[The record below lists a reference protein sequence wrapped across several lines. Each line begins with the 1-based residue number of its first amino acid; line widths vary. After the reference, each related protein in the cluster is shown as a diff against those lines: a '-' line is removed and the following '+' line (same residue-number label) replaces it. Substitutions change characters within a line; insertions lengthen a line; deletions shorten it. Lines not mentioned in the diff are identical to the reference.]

1 MRNAAVLLLVGV
13 LGVLLAKGG
22 VAGLECYSCHDCA
35 TLDPNENTR
44 KCYTSCLASVT
55 CKANG
60 QHFVTRDCSY
70 SSKATICVFPYPK
83 TFGFDCYCNSD
94 RCDPLVLFPDVCDN
108 PLDFISQLF
117 ASLQRPVRRG

>member
-70 SSKATICVFPYPK
+70 SSKATICVFPLPE
-83 TFGFDCYCNSD
+83 NL
-94 RCDPLVLFPDVCDN
+94 RIRLLLQLRPL
-108 PLDFISQLF
+108 
-117 ASLQRPVRRG
+117 RPAGLVPRRV